1 MKFSKKISAQTLAVF
16 CAALTLAFL
25 SGPLIGARAVVITE
39 DKAVS
44 EARQRAFELKAAR
57 ETLNEA
63 SGRVYEGF
71 SGFLPKVTLAANY
84 TKLSAPQINIS
95 GPAAALFAGNF
106 SPAMTATD
114 LYTGQLNVSQP
125 LFAWGRIY
133 HADRQAR
140 LGYKM
145 ALEKYRR
152 VSNETVY
159 KARELF
165 YGTLLAQKMLAIA
178 EESEKLAEGRYN
190 MTKRLYDE
198 GKASTYDVSRAKVGL
213 ENVRVAV
220 VRASNAA
227 GMSIEAL
234 KTFLNLPDDIV
245 VEGAFA
251 HVEKELSLDDLTA
264 RAMSSRPEVAEA
276 AFRERAAESIVA
288 MAVSGDKPFVAATY
302 AWTAQ
307 SADYAAPYE
316 KWDTRWQAGVAL
328 QWPVFDGLATF
339 GRVKQARAGLKSLAV
354 ARQSVEAG
362 VKLEVRS
369 TYLNLRHI
377 KESIRAQEQNVE
389 SARENLEIA
398 QKRYSLGLM
407 SYIELQDVHLAFSQ
421 AETNYQQSL
430 YEYNLA
436 LAAIEKITG
445 ADKYRQ

>member
-1 MKFSKKISAQTLAVF
+1 MKFSKKISARPVAVF
-16 CAALTLAFL
+16 CAVLTLSFL
-25 SGPLIGARAVVITE
+25 SGPVTGARTVVITE

-44 EARQRAFELKAAR
+44 EALERAFELKAAR

-63 SGRVYEGF
+63 SGKVYEGF
-71 SGFLPKVTLAANY
+71 SGFLPKVTLVANY
-84 TKLSAPQINIS
+84 TKLSEPQINIS
-95 GPAAALFAGNF
+95 GPAAVLFAGNF

-114 LYTGQLNVSQP
+114 LYTGQMSVSQP

-133 HADRQAR
+133 QADRLAR
-140 LGYKM
+140 FGYKM

-251 HVEKELSLDDLTA
+251 RVEKELSLDELTA
-264 RAMSSRPEVAEA
+264 RAMSLRPEVAEA
-276 AFRERAAESIVA
+276 ALRERAAASMVA

-302 AWTAQ
+302 VWTAQ
-307 SADYAAPYE
+307 SADYSAPSE
-316 KWDTRWQAGVAL
+316 VWDTRWQAGVAL
-328 QWPVFDGLATF
+328 QWPIFDGLATF

-354 ARQSVEAG
+354 ARQAVEEG

-436 LAAIEKITG
+436 LAAIAKITG
-445 ADKYRQ
+445 AAVKN